1 MAEPSW
7 YVRVTTTLLST
18 DVSFF
23 GPDASGPANRL
34 PDSLGLTERA
44 RQAGVPVDLHV
55 GDDLPQESP

>member
-1 MAEPSW
+1 M
-7 YVRVTTTLLST
+7 TTTLLST